1 MAIKPSYADDS
12 RSMHPRIDCFTLEP
26 VPVGVCRKRE
36 HLRVRVIP
44 KEACLTNSFQ
54 NSRTGDLI
62 GVRTEYQ
69 ICRVD
74 VTSGESQEQVP
85 LFVLK
90 AAAELGR
97 TTPRANVIG
106 VQGYDLPT
114 LMFWKKSFFVFTSNF
129 SPYSSDLHNN
139 RPETACMPT
148 ESLE

>member
-1 MAIKPSYADDS
+1 
-12 RSMHPRIDCFTLEP
+12 MHPRIDCFTLEP

-54 NSRTGDLI
+54 NGRTGDLI

-97 TTPRANVIG
+97 TAPRANVIG

-114 LMFWKKSFFVFTSNF
+114 LMFWKHPAILCKNERFTAIRPITKCRFDEYEAVYVFLQ
-129 SPYSSDLHNN
+129 DLY
-139 RPETACMPT
+139 M
-148 ESLE
+148 